1 MLEALLYVCVCVCP
15 LITAVSCARAD
26 KPIEV
31 LFGVWTG
38 VGQRNHVGARIPP
51 GKGKF
56 FGGGISQ
63 PVVNYMETSFSLTEN
78 IFVPVCLRTPED

>member
-51 GKGKF
+51 GEGEIFWRWHLPTSCKLYGNIVF
-56 FGGGISQ
+56 
-63 PVVNYMETSFSLTEN
+63 VN
-78 IFVPVCLRTPED
+78 